1 MKKRLLIVE
10 DDRDMNMMLLNFFKK
25 KDFIVSQAFDGAEAL
40 LQIQKEKPDLVL
52 SDVGLP
58 KMNGFKLLKEIKE
71 IDENIITIMITGFS
85 NVKDAVKAIQ
95 LGASDYIAKPFDV
108 EVLML
113 VIEKAIQT
121 RDLQNELFVLKKK
134 LADKMPKF
142 IFQCKKTEKIIKDVD
157 VVAASNM
164 SVILQGESGTGKELL
179 AKRIHQKS
187 EYHNGPFIAI
197 DCGAIPDS
205 LIESEFFGHEK
216 GAFTGAIETK
226 KGKFEQANDGTIF
239 LDEIAN
245 LPLSA
250 QATLLRVIQER
261 KLRKIGSDKTV
272 NVNIRIVTATNVKLL
287 EMVTKGQFREDL
299 YHRLNEYTINIP
311 PLRKR
316 RDDITILTEHFVK
329 LANQILKKNVKNI
342 SSTAMTKLLNYNFPG
357 NVRELKN
364 IIQKAILV
372 TDSNSIEKEHLFFET
387 KLKKLTTLKE
397 AKQETEMK
405 LILETLANVNDNK
418 TEAAKILGI
427 SRKMLYLKLEDLRM

>member
-164 SVILQGESGTGKELL
+164 SVILQGESGTGKELI
-179 AKRIHQKS
+179 AKAIHF
-187 EYHNGPFIAI
+187 NGNRKNYPFVSIN
-197 DCGAIPDS
+197 CGAMPEN
-205 LIESEFFGHEK
+205 LEF
-216 GAFTGAIETK
+216 
-226 KGKFEQANDGTIF
+226 
-239 LDEIAN
+239 
-245 LPLSA
+245 
-250 QATLLRVIQER
+250 
-261 KLRKIGSDKTV
+261 
-272 NVNIRIVTATNVKLL
+272 
-287 EMVTKGQFREDL
+287 
-299 YHRLNEYTINIP
+299 
-311 PLRKR
+311 
-316 RDDITILTEHFVK
+316 
-329 LANQILKKNVKNI
+329 
-342 SSTAMTKLLNYNFPG
+342 
-357 NVRELKN
+357 
-364 IIQKAILV
+364 
-372 TDSNSIEKEHLFFET
+372 
-387 KLKKLTTLKE
+387 
-397 AKQETEMK
+397 
-405 LILETLANVNDNK
+405 
-418 TEAAKILGI
+418 
-427 SRKMLYLKLEDLRM
+427 